1 MPSSAICSSSRQLSA
16 KMRPRRKGSMQTY
29 ASAKRRVMIA
39 AGERPSS
46 SSSLELM
53 KVVPQTA
60 AVSAAVM

>member
-1 MPSSAICSSSRQLSA
+1 
-16 KMRPRRKGSMQTY
+16 MRPRRKGSMQTY